1 MKKPLTPVGESEM
14 EVLHIVWQ
22 LEEATVAQI
31 HEEVLNT
38 RKVAYTTIMTIT
50 KKLADKG
57 LLQYHKSGNSYVYA
71 PARPED
77 EVKNGLLRQLLDKV
91 FKGSPAELVQNLVE
105 HESLSPAQRKEI
117 EAAIKKLDKKS

>member
-14 EVLHIVWQ
+14 EVLHIVWR
-22 LEEATVAQI
+22 LEKATVANI
-31 HEEVLNT
+31 HEEILKS
-38 RKVAYTTIMTIT
+38 RKVAYTTVMTIT

-57 LLQYHKSGNSYVYA
+57 LLQYQKSGNSYVYE
-71 PARPED
+71 PARPEE

-117 EAAIKKLDKKS
+117 EAAIKNLGKKS

>member
-1 MKKPLTPVGESEM
+1 MKNPLTPVGESEM
-14 EVLHIVWQ
+14 EVLHIVWR
-22 LEEATVAQI
+22 LEKATVANI
-31 HEEVLNT
+31 HEEILKS
-38 RKVAYTTIMTIT
+38 RKVAYTTVMTIT

-57 LLQYHKSGNSYVYA
+57 LLQYQKSGNSYVYE
-71 PARPED
+71 PARPEE

-117 EAAIKKLDKKS
+117 EAAIKNLGKKS